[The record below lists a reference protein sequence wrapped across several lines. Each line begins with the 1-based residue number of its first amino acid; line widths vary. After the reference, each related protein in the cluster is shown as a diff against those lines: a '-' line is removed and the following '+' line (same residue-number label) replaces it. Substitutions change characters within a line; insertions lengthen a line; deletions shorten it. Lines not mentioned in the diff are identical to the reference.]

1 MTGGCDTSA
10 GIPGASHRR
19 AYGPAMVDLLWTV
32 FVWLGAII
40 QIGVFLVCVAVLGG
54 LVYYG
59 MRGEID
65 PRDLEETDYDGFGAP

>member
-1 MTGGCDTSA
+1 VVGSDH
-10 GIPGASHRR
+10 PDR
-19 AYGPAMVDLLWTV
+19 
-32 FVWLGAII
+32 
-40 QIGVFLVCVAVLGG
+40 VFLVCVAVLGG